1 MKPNSIRVAC
11 ALAVFLLVVSPLR
24 ATGFKLGTPGPE
36 DAPQLVTTGPEPA
49 VRFPVVHQHA
59 ASGCG
64 GYLYFSKRTIRY
76 EVLHPDKD
84 KGHSFEYPMSDLVV
98 AKQWTFLA
106 TSMPEV
112 EYKFRDGR
120 VFHFFRV
127 KRKMA
132 ESESQKF
139 GWDDVL
145 PYEALVDAAMNFDSL
160 LAQVQ
165 AANAQMAVAAK
176 AAAGAAAPSATPA
189 VDDTTAMDSAGL
201 DVPPPPPWGQPA
213 AARATAPAA
222 PGNGGRP

>member
-1 MKPNSIRVAC
+1 MQSKTIRAAY
-11 ALAVFLLVVSPLR
+11 ALAMFLLIVSPLG
-24 ATGFKLGTPGPE
+24 AVGITLGTPGPD

-49 VRFPVVHQHA
+49 VRFPVGHLHT

-76 EVLHPDKD
+76 EVLYPDKD
-84 KGHSFEYPMSDLVV
+84 KSHSFEYPMSDLVV
-98 AKQWTFLA
+98 ARQWTFLA
-106 TSMPEV
+106 SAMPEV

-127 KRKMA
+127 KRKIVDSK
-132 ESESQKF
+132 SEKF
-139 GWDDVL
+139 GWDNVL
-145 PYEALVDAAMNFDSL
+145 PFQALMDAATNFDAL

-165 AANAQMAVAAK
+165 ASNVQMAVAAK
-176 AAAGAAAPSATPA
+176 AAAGSAAPTAA
-189 VDDTTAMDSAGL
+189 IVDDTTAMDSAGL
-201 DVPPPPPWGQPA
+201 DVPPPPPWSQPG